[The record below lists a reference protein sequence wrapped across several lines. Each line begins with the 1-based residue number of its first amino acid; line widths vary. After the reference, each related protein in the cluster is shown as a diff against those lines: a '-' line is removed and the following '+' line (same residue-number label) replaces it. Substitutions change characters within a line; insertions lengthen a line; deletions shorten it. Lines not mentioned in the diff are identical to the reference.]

1 MTSIPQFWDSAIV
14 PTLVD
19 YIRIP
24 AKSPHF
30 DIVPAQARTCH
41 GAGMAKYTKSV
52 YFCAMKNLT
61 ITLDEETARLAR
73 IRAAERDMSLS
84 RFIGEALRRELRHAD
99 DYEAAY
105 RAWRARKPFPLKGSP
120 QPYPKREELY
130 DRPVLRR
137 R

>member
-1 MTSIPQFWDSAIV
+1 MV
-14 PTLVD
+14 KC
-19 YIRIP
+19 
-24 AKSPHF
+24 AKSE
-30 DIVPAQARTCH
+30 
-41 GAGMAKYTKSV
+41 
-52 YFCAMKNLT
+52 YFRAMKKVT

-105 RAWRARKPFPLKGSP
+105 RAWRARKPFPLKGAP

-130 DRPVLRR
+130 DRPVFRR